1 MILMKGHDVYVFI
14 HCDPSLE
21 PPGPDGPL
29 YANLHVAALSIFL
42 IKLFSLRNK
51 KNYPWIIPVTPS

>member
-1 MILMKGHDVYVFI
+1 MNGHDVYVFI
-14 HCDPSLE
+14 HCDPSLD
-21 PPGPDGPL
+21 PSGPDGPL

-51 KNYPWIIPVTPS
+51 KNYP